1 MISQVTTELSK
12 QSGVN
17 ADDLVSTMQ
26 RLGILKYYKGQ
37 HVVVCDEV
45 SVAYIVVLWR
55 MIEYRSWLRSMLYI
69 INN

>member
-1 MISQVTTELSK
+1 MISQVPVELSK

-45 SVAYIVVLWR
+45 CTA
-55 MIEYRSWLRSMLYI
+55 
-69 INN
+69 

>member
-1 MISQVTTELSK
+1 MIIQVTIELSK

-45 SVAYIVVLWR
+45 CV
-55 MIEYRSWLRSMLYI
+55 WLIL
-69 INN
+69 

>member
-1 MISQVTTELSK
+1 MSLIAHINYYHQLLLELSK

-26 RLGILKYYKGQ
+26 RLGILKYCKGQ

-45 SVAYIVVLWR
+45 YVA
-55 MIEYRSWLRSMLYI
+55 
-69 INN
+69 